1 MSEAEA
7 SRGRRARVWLRR
19 RAWWVVGGAAAL
31 VLIAIGLYMLITA
44 GEETT
49 DDAQVAADVVPVG
62 ARVPGQVL
70 RVAIV
75 ENQEVAAG
83 DIIAELD
90 PADFKAR
97 VEQAQAELAS
107 AQALAEAADAQVQIA
122 QASSRGGLA
131 SAQAAYS
138 TAAREV
144 NASDA
149 QVAAARADVARARA
163 LAQLADVDLR
173 RMKAL
178 AADGAI
184 PRQQLDNTV
193 AAQASAQADLRQTEA
208 QLRATLSGSRA
219 AESRVG
225 EAQGRVS
232 QQSTVVPQIAVA
244 QANAALAHARVR
256 QAQAAA
262 QLAQLQLVYTTIR
275 APAAGRASQLQAHA
289 GQQVLAGQPI
299 IQLVPLD
306 TYVIANFKET
316 EIGRMR
322 AGQPSRIEVDTFKG
336 RKFSGQVHSLS
347 GGTGATFALIPPENA
362 SGNFVKVVQRVPV
375 RIEWVDLPRD
385 VYMRAGLS
393 VTATV
398 FVGR

>member
-1 MSEAEA
+1 
-7 SRGRRARVWLRR
+7 VW
-19 RAWWVVGGAAAL
+19 WIVGAAVAL
-31 VLIAIGLYMLITA
+31 VLIAIGLYVLITA
-44 GEETT
+44 GEEET

-75 ENQEVAAG
+75 ENQEVAA
-83 DIIAELD
+83 DQVIAELD
-90 PADFKAR
+90 PADHKAR
-97 VEQAQAELAS
+97 LEQAQAELAS
-107 AQALAEAADAQVQIA
+107 AQAQAQASDAQVQIA

-138 TAAREV
+138 AAARE
-144 NASDA
+144 ASTSDA

-163 LAQLADVDLR
+163 QAQLADVDLR

-193 AAQASAQADLRQTEA
+193 AAQASAQAALRQAEA
-208 QLRATLSGSRA
+208 QLRATMSGSRA

-256 QAQAAA
+256 QNRAAA
-262 QLAQLQLVYTTIR
+262 ELARLQLAYTTIR
-275 APAAGRASQLQAHA
+275 APTAGRASRLQVHK

-299 IQLVPLD
+299 IQLVPLQ

-322 AGQPSRIEVDTFKG
+322 EGQAARIEVDAFKG
-336 RKFSGQVHSLS
+336 RKLSGRVQSLS

-362 SGNFVKVVQRVPV
+362 TGNFVKVVQRVPV
-375 RIEWVDLPRD
+375 RIEWVDLPAD
-385 VYMRAGLS
+385 LHMRAGLS
-393 VTATV
+393 VTVTV